1 MSEGL
6 GMPSMNEKTW
16 RSHLSAIARQT
27 DSIKQ
32 HILQQTREKVVN
44 YYHETEPDAFDADGV
59 LSIEVSYDG
68 TWAKR
73 GFTSKIGAGA
83 VIEIMTGLVVDFH
96 VMSSYCQLCTV
107 VGDPFSKSDPKAYEE
122 WLQHHQSTTLCSRNH
137 DGTAGYMEICG
148 AVTMWG
154 RSLQHKM
161 RYTQFVGDGDAKT
174 IAAVNGRKFYG
185 DVVVTKEEC
194 VNHVSKRLNAG
205 LRKLVSSMSKQNPK
219 IGLLQSFYTTAVR
232 TYNASTEVMSNAV
245 WAAFY
250 HSISTPDHPQH
261 ERCPAGEESWCFY
274 QKALVKKPKDASELK
289 HEQSTYLNAEVDPH
303 VYKVYERL
311 TDPEL
316 LRRCLLGKTQN
327 ANKSLHS
334 VIWSKCPKH
343 LFSGLARVQIGATI
357 AVGEFNMGS
366 QGSHLFFPAVGCP
379 LTTTSS
385 LYRLFISL

>member
-1 MSEGL
+1 
-6 GMPSMNEKTW
+6 MPPTKQRSSKIRKSSKTA
-16 RSHLSAIARQT
+16 LRQKMA
-27 DSIKQ
+27 SI
-32 HILQQTREKVVN
+32 T
-44 YYHETEPDAFDADGV
+44 
-59 LSIEVSYDG
+59 
-68 TWAKR
+68 AKR
-73 GFTSKIGAGA
+73 
-83 VIEIMTGLVVDFH
+83 L
-96 VMSSYCQLCTV
+96 SSNPSNV
-107 VGDPFSKSDPKAYEE
+107 PSPASDQTPEPAQPATPADLPATQAETAAS
-122 WLQHHQSTTLCSRNH
+122 WNH

-205 LRKLVSSMSKQNPK
+205 LRKLVSSMSKQNVRLGGNKKGSLTAPK

-232 TYNASTEVMSNAV
+232 TYNASTEVMSNAI

-274 QKALVKKPKDASELK
+274 QRALVKKPKDASEFN
-289 HEQSTYLNAEVDPH
+289 HEQSTFLNAEVAPH

-311 TDPEL
+311 TDSEL
-316 LRRCLLGKTQN
+316 LSRCLLGKTQN
-327 ANKSLHS
+327 ANESLHS

-379 LTTTSS
+379 LTAVTTSLGQKRDKTRIRKADTAHEAPAKRRRELRKLAQQKAQQS
-385 LYRLFISL
+385 ATRAEGGPSYVPGGF